1 MIHYHSPKLV
11 QPERSSSLMPGLFEM
26 KSSRKAL
33 STCPDSIS
41 RTSLLSFSRSSMSP
55 CPPLIMM
62 PAFNND
68 SNDLRFPSSLHF
80 LLSLNLLFVD
90 AVTLAGKRKRASSN
104 IFILLLTL
112 PSSIFPSPQAS
123 HFRFL
128 YAHLKAF
135 SAYWMDSRAED
146 MMRGSWLGR
155 LRPVGHVNAKPQ
167 LNEKVKVSS
176 SKSCDGKR

>member
-1 MIHYHSPKLV
+1 
-11 QPERSSSLMPGLFEM
+11 MPGLFEM

-33 STCPDSIS
+33 STCPESNL
-41 RTSLLSFSRSSMSP
+41 RYKAKAPKSP
-55 CPPLIMM
+55 CPPVQ
-62 PAFNND
+62 A
-68 SNDLRFPSSLHF
+68 SLHF

>member
-1 MIHYHSPKLV
+1 MIQYHSPKLV

-33 STCPDSIS
+33 STCPDSILLIS
-41 RTSLLSFSRSSMSP
+41 LFRFWIGCRHLIFNLRFRSSLL
-55 CPPLIMM
+55 
-62 PAFNND
+62 
-68 SNDLRFPSSLHF
+68 F
-80 LLSLNLLFVD
+80 LDSLNLLFVD